1 MLSGSRQRIREL
13 FKKYGRTAVG
23 TYLTVHVTTFGLC
36 YAAVESKVDVRGVLT
51 NFGLLSTPTQS
62 SQEEEKEDGRWY
74 DVYFTGRG
82 SSLALAFLC
91 AKALLPIK
99 VPVAVGLTP
108 VVHRALQRIGAV
120 KKVA

>member
-1 MLSGSRQRIREL
+1 MLSGSRQRIQGL

-36 YAAVESKVDVRGVLT
+36 YAAVESKLDVRGMLT
-51 NFGLLSTPTQS
+51 DIGLLSAPTHNS
-62 SQEEEKEDGRWY
+62 REEERADGNWY
-74 DVYFTGRG
+74 DKYFMGKG
-82 SSLALAFLC
+82 SSLTLAFLC

-108 VVHRALQRIGAV
+108 IVHRALQRIGVV
-120 KKVA
+120 KKIV